1 MTSGQKNWAALAA
14 AVFVSGLVSTAYL
27 SLNGPSDDNLR
38 FVLRLTARSAF
49 LIFLLA
55 FIARP
60 LQQVFPTA
68 ATHALLR
75 CRRQIGVAFAGVHT
89 VHLLVILTRVQLVPE
104 FQLTAKNHLGAITYL
119 LILLMLITSFD
130 GPARS
135 VGRKNW
141 EILHKTGLYVIA
153 VSFIQTLLPNS
164 EQEFYMPE
172 YILFSSLIFGAILL
186 RMTAFFNTRKT
197 GRATE
202 RPQ

>member
-68 ATHALLR
+68 ATHTLLR
-75 CRRQIGVAFAGVHT
+75 YRRQIGVAFAGVHT

-141 EILHKTGLYVIA
+141 KILHKTGLYVIA

-164 EQEFYMPE
+164 EQELYMPE

-197 GRATE
+197 RRATE

>member
-27 SLNGPSDDNLR
+27 SLNGPSDENLR

-60 LQQVFPTA
+60 LQQVFPTK
-68 ATHALLR
+68 ATRAVLR
-75 CRRQIGVAFAGVHT
+75 HRRQIGVAFAGVHT
-89 VHLLVILTRVQLVPE
+89 VHMLVILTRVLLVPE
-104 FQLTAKNHLGAITYL
+104 FQLTAKNHFGAITYL

-130 GPARS
+130 GPARA

-141 EILHKTGLYVIA
+141 NILHKTGLYVIA
-153 VSFIQTLLPNS
+153 ISFMQTLLPNS

-172 YILFSSLIFGAILL
+172 YILFSSLIFGAIVL
-186 RMTAFFNTRKT
+186 RMTAFFSARKT
-197 GRATE
+197 A
-202 RPQ
+202 